1 MSATRD
7 GVRGMFAAVVL
18 LLTACA
24 QPPSAKPDPLAFAAQ
39 IITREQWGSVPAAAD
54 NVRKQDIRYITLHH
68 GGVEFTRGRDMQQYL
83 RDLQAW
89 SRREKKWIDV
99 PYHYLIDLDGKV
111 YEGRPIAYAGDTNTE
126 YDPLGH
132 ALIEV
137 VGNYEEI
144 EPSPAQL
151 AAVAD
156 TMAMLAAKYQ
166 VPTVNIRGHRDYS
179 KQTVCPGKN
188 LYRYLQSGYFR
199 EQVDARLTSR

>member
-1 MSATRD
+1 MSRRRTF
-7 GVRGMFAAVVL
+7 FAAALAIL
-18 LLTACA
+18 LLAGCA
-24 QPPSAKPDPLAFAAQ
+24 QPPATKKDPQAFADS
-39 IITREQWGSVPAAAD
+39 IVTRAQWGSVPASAENA
-54 NVRKQDIRYITLHH
+54 RKQTIGYITLHH
-68 GGVEFTRGRDMQQYL
+68 GGVEFARGRDMGQYL

-111 YEGRPIAYAGDTNTE
+111 YEGRPIEYAGDTNTE
-126 YDPLGH
+126 YDPAGH

-151 AAVAD
+151 QAVAD
-156 TMAMLAAKYQ
+156 TMAMLAARYR
-166 VPTVNIRGHRDYS
+166 VSTANIRGHRDYS
-179 KQTVCPGKN
+179 KQTVCPGRN

-199 EQVDARLTSR
+199 EQVDARLASVK